1 MRNSESSAEP
11 TTIRLL
17 FVCTGNTCRS
27 PMAQVLAM
35 GRGPAPGGVR
45 IEARSAG
52 THTRNGL
59 PASEGARLAALR
71 HGYSLE
77 THESSEL
84 SEELVEWADRV
95 LAMTPSHLHQV
106 HLLGGQSKA
115 ELLGSYAAVAE
126 NADGREAGG
135 VPPSV
140 PDPFGGDD
148 QVYEET
154 FLALEGHVHAAVER
168 LLKEIAG

>member
-1 MRNSESSAEP
+1 MTNPESSAEP
-11 TTIRLL
+11 ATIRLL

-27 PMAQVLAM
+27 PMAQVLAL
-35 GRGPAPGGVR
+35 GREGGAGGVR
-45 IEARSAG
+45 IDAKSAG
-52 THTRNGL
+52 THTRNGQ

-84 SEELVEWADRV
+84 SEELVDWADWV
-95 LAMTPSHLHQV
+95 LAMTPSHLSQV
-106 HLLGGQSKA
+106 YLLGGKA
-115 ELLGSYAAVAE
+115 KADLLGSYGVVAGSAE
-126 NADGREAGG
+126 NETGG
-135 VPPSV
+135 GPPSV

-154 FLALEGHVHAAVER
+154 FLVLENYVHAAVER
-168 LLKEIAG
+168 LIKDLVG

>member
-1 MRNSESSAEP
+1 MKNPETPGNPA
-11 TTIRLL
+11 TIRLL

-35 GRGPAPGGVR
+35 GQALGSGGIRV
-45 IEARSAG
+45 EARSAG

-59 PASEGARLAALR
+59 PASEGARLAARR

-77 THESSEL
+77 AHQSSEL
-84 SEELVEWADRV
+84 SVELVEWADWV

-106 HLLGGQSKA
+106 HLLGGQAKS
-115 ELLGSYAAVAE
+115 ELLGSYGGDTE
-126 NADGREAGG
+126 NAVKETGG
-135 VPPSV
+135 ELPSV
-140 PDPFGGDD
+140 PDPFGGDA

-154 FLALEGHVHAAVER
+154 FLVLEDYVHAALKR
-168 LLKEIAG
+168 LMEEIAG

>member
-27 PMAQVLAM
+27 PMAQVLAL
-35 GRGPAPGGVR
+35 GRGLTSGGVR

-52 THTRNGL
+52 THARNGL

-84 SEELVEWADRV
+84 SEELVEWADWV

-115 ELLGSYAAVAE
+115 ELLGSYGAVAE
-126 NADGREAGG
+126 NAEREEGG
-135 VPPSV
+135 IPPSV

-148 QVYEET
+148 QVYEEA
-154 FLALEGHVHAAVER
+154 FLVLEDYVHAAVER

>member
-1 MRNSESSAEP
+1 MRNPESSAEP
-11 TTIRLL
+11 ATVRVL

-35 GRGPAPGGVR
+35 SGAPSPGGVR

-59 PASEGARLAALR
+59 PASEGARLAAYR

-77 THESSEL
+77 AHESCEL
-84 SEELVEWADRV
+84 SEELVEWADWI
-95 LAMTPSHLHQV
+95 LAMTPSHLHRVQ
-106 HLLGGQSKA
+106 LLGGGGKS
-115 ELLGSYAAVAE
+115 ELLGSYGADPEGSAAE
-126 NADGREAGG
+126 ADGT
-135 VPPSV
+135 PPSV

-148 QVYEET
+148 RVYDET
-154 FLALEGHVHAAVER
+154 FLVLKAYVHAAIQRLVE
-168 LLKEIAG
+168 EIAG